1 MKSQKILKVVAV
13 TVLLAGVTVAQ
24 AGIFKK
30 LLFVGG
36 IGVAGAVIAAKA
48 HAGAASA
55 PANPVSAPLKAKPG
69 PVSAA
74 KPGGEPVAGAGPA
87 VPGGDQA
94 SRALSALDGAKAKAA
109 SHTAALMARRE
120 WCVAQVKAGLIQP
133 TATAQFACILGKS

>member
-1 MKSQKILKVVAV
+1 MKSQKLLQVVAV

-30 LLFVGG
+30 LLIGGG
-36 IGVAGAVIAAKA
+36 IGVAGAVMAAKA

-55 PANPVSAPLKAKPG
+55 PANPVSAPLNAKPG

-74 KPGGEPVAGAGPA
+74 KPEGEPGAGPA
-87 VPGGDQA
+87 VPGSDQA
-94 SRALSALDGAKAKAA
+94 ARALSALDGAKAKAA
-109 SHTAALMARRE
+109 SHTAGLMARRE